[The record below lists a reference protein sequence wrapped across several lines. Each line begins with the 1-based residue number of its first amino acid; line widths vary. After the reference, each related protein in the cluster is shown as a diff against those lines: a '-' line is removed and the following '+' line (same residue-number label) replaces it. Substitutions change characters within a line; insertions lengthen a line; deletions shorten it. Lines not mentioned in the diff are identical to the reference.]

1 MAAIGMT
8 ASPGPASDR
17 SKVAWS
23 CVVDDTPQIWSSITP
38 WLATAIELAGID
50 PARVYVHH
58 ACDLRPEIAALCA
71 SLGVNTIAVAPFDA
85 RSPHCNKIRQCESGF
100 GDAGRV
106 VLTDVDIA
114 FAGRLPL
121 EQVKGAVAG
130 KLVDGPNPPIEI
142 LERIFDEAGLSRPK
156 VCSNV
161 CWRSQQGWLDFDS
174 LLGNFNGGLYVV
186 DAARLPGLGARWA
199 HWARWLLDRL
209 PLLGRW
215 SVHVDQVAFCLA
227 LAESGLETDVLADA
241 WNFPAHLPAPP
252 GKGEPIVL
260 HHHGR
265 LDAHMR
271 LLPVAEP
278 RVRPAIERVNRAI
291 ERFQRR
297 YFDNRSFWNH
307 RYAHHP
313 ELGSG
318 LGSRGDALQLKQ
330 DLLARL
336 LPAQDGVSVLDW
348 GCGDLEVVRGFPWRD
363 YVGVDIST
371 EALRMAREKRP
382 DWSFATPAAFEA
394 GNGQC
399 RDIVLCLDVLIH
411 QPTHAE
417 YAALVRKLV
426 ALARRGALVAG
437 FNRDPGIRS
446 HITYFHEPLGETL
459 AALPGV
465 SAVVPLVEYRDTTLF
480 FVATGVEGTD
490 AAQDTLSV
498 AAQEA
503 DPASRVRRLLAV

>member
-1 MAAIGMT
+1 MIP
-8 ASPGPASDR
+8 SPSPEP
-17 SKVAWS
+17 KVAWS

-50 PARVYVHH
+50 PARIHVHH

-71 SLGVNTIAVAPFDA
+71 SLGVRTIAVAPFDA
-85 RSPHCNKIRQCESGF
+85 RSPHCNKIRQCESDF
-100 GDAGRV
+100 ADADRV

-114 FAGRLPL
+114 FASRPPL
-121 EQVKGAVAG
+121 EQIKGAVAG
-130 KLVDGPNPPIEI
+130 KMVDCPNPPIEV
-142 LERIFDEAGLSRPK
+142 LDRVFVEAGLCRPK
-156 VCSNV
+156 ACSGV
-161 CWRSQQGWLDFDS
+161 FWRSGQGWTGFES

-186 DAARLPGLGARWA
+186 DAVRLSALGARWA
-199 HWARWLLDRL
+199 YWARWLMERL

-215 SVHVDQVAFCLA
+215 RVHADHVSFCLA
-227 LAESGLETDVLADA
+227 LAESGLETDVLADT
-241 WNFPAHLPAPP
+241 WNFPVHLPAPP
-252 GKGEPIVL
+252 GEGEPIVL

-265 LDAHMR
+265 LDAHLR
-271 LLPVAEP
+271 LEPVAEP
-278 RVRPAIERVNRAI
+278 RARPAIERVNRAI

-307 RYAHHP
+307 RYSHHP

-318 LGSRGDALQLKQ
+318 LGSRGDVLQLKQ
-330 DLLARL
+330 DLLAGL
-336 LPAQDGVSVLDW
+336 IPAHGGLSVLDW

-363 YVGVDIST
+363 YVGVDTST
-371 EALRMAREKRP
+371 EALRIAREKRP
-382 DWSFATPAAFEA
+382 DWSFATPAVFDADD
-394 GNGQC
+394 GQR

-417 YAALVRKLV
+417 YSALVRKLV
-426 ALARRGALVAG
+426 ALGRRGVLVAG
-437 FNRDPGIRS
+437 FDRDPGIRS

-465 SAVVPLVEYRDTTLF
+465 SAVVPLLEYRDTTMF

-490 AAQDTLSV
+490 AAQDALSV
-498 AAQEA
+498 AEQA
-503 DPASRVRRLLAV
+503 DPASRARRLLAP